1 MTLATAFAQTR
12 IEFIWL
18 QVLARVFGYCE
29 EMLCVVVIAEEID
42 ARVRGWAT
50 GTLGAMWALGGGLV
64 SGVFAAVTI
73 LPYGWRAMYFIGGA
87 VLMTLAYYRRW
98 LPETRRF
105 EIRREEVAAMG
116 SKLRAGADTLRRLIG
131 EYPGRLAAMMTALFA
146 FGLAT
151 GPASVLMSKYLQTTH
166 HYAPH
171 QVGML
176 YIFGGLIAL
185 VGNIAA
191 GRISD
196 RIGRK
201 TVVATAMVA
210 AGGGFALFFSGYDG
224 MFLPVLWIVA
234 LFGYLSTDALLA
246 GYAVEIFPTAYRATL
261 GGLRYV
267 FVILG
272 GALGLALEGI
282 FYDWFGAHGPA
293 ISVSLAILPVG
304 LVALLLL
311 PEPARR
317 VLEEIAPASAE

>member
-1 MTLATAFAQTR
+1 
-12 IEFIWL
+12 
-18 QVLARVFGYCE
+18 
-29 EMLCVVVIAEEID
+29 
-42 ARVRGWAT
+42 
-50 GTLGAMWALGGGLV
+50 
-64 SGVFAAVTI
+64 
-73 LPYGWRAMYFIGGA
+73 
-87 VLMTLAYYRRW
+87 
-98 LPETRRF
+98 
-105 EIRREEVAAMG
+105 MG
-116 SKLRAGADTLRRLIG
+116 SKLRAGADTLRRLLH
-131 EYPGRLAAMMTALFA
+131 EYPARLAAMMTALFA

-171 QVGML
+171 QVSML
-176 YIFGGLIAL
+176 YIFGGLVA
-185 VGNIAA
+185 VAGNIAA

-201 TVVATAMVA
+201 TVVFTAMLASGV
-210 AGGGFALFFSGYDG
+210 GFAIFFSGYGG

-234 LFGYLSTDALLA
+234 LFGYLSSDALLA

-272 GALGLALEGI
+272 GALGLALEGV
-282 FYDWFGAHGPA
+282 FYDWLGAHGPA
-293 ISVSLAILPVG
+293 ISLS
-304 LVALLLL
+304 LVALPFGLIAVLLL